1 VVANHDDE
9 VNLHKTDCPFIRYI
23 VLFYSMPHVSK
34 RLLQKNIYTSI
45 IEDVSFFLSRTK
57 EKASVRRFLKE
68 ILTSTEELMI
78 AKRLAVI
85 YMLSEGYS
93 PYRIY
98 QDLKIS
104 PSTVE
109 RYENYLQK
117 GRYKTLVQF
126 ITREKNSKKLPE
138 WILLLIDLYRDRPRK
153 IGKRYEWLKHF

>member
-1 VVANHDDE
+1 
-9 VNLHKTDCPFIRYI
+9 
-23 VLFYSMPHVSK
+23 
-34 RLLQKNIYTSI
+34 
-45 IEDVSFFLSRTK
+45 
-57 EKASVRRFLKE
+57 
-68 ILTSTEELMI
+68 MI